1 MKEYTYEVEHSWE
14 KQRRPVTVDH
24 QNRNQHRH
32 HRQHHCRHSR
42 REDAAM
48 DADASSM
55 SGQYK
60 YLYSL
65 CLFKAP
71 MVSYSQVNRLDWY
84 RLRENINKEQKKRER
99 R

>member
-1 MKEYTYEVEHSWE
+1 
-14 KQRRPVTVDH
+14 
-24 QNRNQHRH
+24 
-32 HRQHHCRHSR
+32 
-42 REDAAM
+42 M